1 MKFNCCLFLSFSMSF
16 YDIETKRLRNAYK
29 PQNKIAN
36 AVKNAVAHTPKIL
49 LTATPLQN
57 SLLEL
62 YGLVSVIDDYTFGD
76 LKSFKS
82 QYARLTGEDNFDD
95 LKEKLKPICK
105 WTLRRQ
111 VLEYVKYT
119 NKIAITQEFI
129 SN

>member
-1 MKFNCCLFLSFSMSF
+1 MSF

-62 YGLVSVIDDYTFGD
+62 YGLVSVIDDYRLEEVVVGFEATVP
-76 LKSFKS
+76 
-82 QYARLTGEDNFDD
+82 YAEPLV
-95 LKEKLKPICK
+95 
-105 WTLRRQ
+105 Q
-111 VLEYVKYT
+111 
-119 NKIAITQEFI
+119 
-129 SN
+129 